1 MIANSSSLAT
11 LQAEWQSVVRM
22 HERVEHLVISTFAFD
37 TKKSPAFGDVLY
49 NLPLLLAFDVLKQVL
64 LQAREEGLISSSQRQ
79 LSDLMDSAKTALE
92 WIDWQ
97 LLWEGVKRQDEVAE
111 GNQLFGDSQ
120 CLKYIAFIEAQL
132 VAWGIIMAAEPCSP
146 RSFFSFRNAHLPER
160 RKTWMVNLA
169 KTPGAL
175 SGA

>member
-1 MIANSSSLAT
+1 MIVNPSSLAS
-11 LQAEWQSVVRM
+11 LQAEWDGAVRM
-22 HERVEHLVISTFAFD
+22 RDRVRHLVSSTFAFD

-49 NLPLLLAFDVLKQVL
+49 NLPLLLAFNVLKQVL

-111 GNQLFGDSQ
+111 GNKLFGDGQ

-132 VAWGIIMAAEPCSP
+132 VAWGIITAAEPCSP
-146 RSFFSFRNAHLPER
+146 PSFFSFRNTHLPER
-160 RKTWMVNLA
+160 RKTWMVHLA
-169 KTPGAL
+169 KTPGSL
-175 SGA
+175 LGA